1 MRIVIRLENDMGKV
15 LKEIKSEAPNE
26 QAHRVAAWWRE
37 YFGDPQVQLP
47 AEEGK
52 PAESKPVSDEGLFE
66 LWAQQVLNRLR
77 IGVKEHEARQP
88 HPDKNAKL
96 LD

>member
-15 LKEIKSEAPNE
+15 LKEVKAEAPAE
-26 QAHRVAAWWRE
+26 QGNRVVAWWRE
-37 YFGDPQVQLP
+37 YFGNPQVDLP

-52 PAESKPVSDEGLFE
+52 PPESKPMTEGGLFE
-66 LWAQQVLNRLR
+66 MWAGQIVTRLST
-77 IGVKEHEARQP
+77 GVKDHEARQP
-88 HPDKNAKL
+88 RAADAKL